1 MSRASYFGFLVS
13 TLCLFGTLSPNASAD
28 DGTVVSGS
36 VIAIDPLNQIM
47 RVYVTGVNGQVLYG
61 SPQTN
66 YVDYLVSP
74 NTVVL
79 GSNNQLV
86 SQSRVFVGSQIQMQF
101 AGPLATTIVLFGNY
115 GNGGFVSY
123 APLNLNLGSTFVQSY
138 SPVRNYSSGVR
149 LVTQQ
154 IHVHH
159 PVRSLAFHSQPV
171 VHHVHQLVQPHPAMH
186 ATLGHVGLTTHAHS
200 AIHVHSATQPR

>member
-1 MSRASYFGFLVS
+1 MSRNSYFGFLVS
-13 TLCLFGTLSPNASAD
+13 TLCLFATLSPRASAD

-47 RVYVTGVNGQVLYG
+47 RVYVTGVNGQALYG

-86 SQSRVFVGSQIQMQF
+86 SQSSVLVGSQIQMQF
-101 AGPLATTIVLFGNY
+101 AGEYATTIVLFGNY
-115 GNGGFVSY
+115 SSGGFESY
-123 APLNLNLGSTFVQSY
+123 APLNFNLGSTFFQSY
-138 SPVRNYSSGVR
+138 SPVRNYSSGGR
-149 LVTQQ
+149 LVSQQ

-159 PVRSLAFHSQPV
+159 KIHLPKKGNSFLSSSALGREPYSHSSKTSAYLTALPRSSP
-171 VHHVHQLVQPHPAMH
+171 
-186 ATLGHVGLTTHAHS
+186 
-200 AIHVHSATQPR
+200 